1 MKNVQSGRLVPLSI
15 DSRFFEDFKRQFD
28 AVLTQ
33 TCEDMI
39 TKDVDEG
46 QITAKF
52 SIVLQ
57 PTRDSLGEPATSP
70 IIKFTVGNQIV
81 TKMSVDGAIHC
92 GEGSVMTAGK
102 DHFYINCPQMSFDD
116 LQDTDE
122 D

>member
-15 DSRFFEDFKRQFD
+15 DSRFFEDFKKLFD
-28 AVLTQ
+28 AVLKQ

-39 TKDVDEG
+39 TKDVAEG

-57 PTRDSLGEPATSP
+57 PTRDTLGEPATSP
-70 IIKFTVGNQIV
+70 LIKFTVGNQIV

-92 GEGSVMTAGK
+92 GEGSVMIAGQ
-102 DHFYINCPQMSFDD
+102 DHFYVNCPQMSFDD